1 MRKKV
6 MDTKTLEEIAGQA
19 AAEIGLKPN
28 LVAAHAR
35 QNTDDSER
43 DNMLVQFWLPKEKYM
58 DVEIRVDVNRES
70 IREAIKQQLKSRI
83 THRL

>member
-19 AAEIGLKPN
+19 AEEIDVNPD

-35 QNTDDSER
+35 RNTEDSDR
-43 DNMLVQFWLPKEKYM
+43 GTMLVQFWLPKEKYI
-58 DVEIRVDVNRES
+58 DIEVRVDVSHES
-70 IREAIKQQLKSRI
+70 IKEAIKKQLKEK
-83 THRL
+83 LGL